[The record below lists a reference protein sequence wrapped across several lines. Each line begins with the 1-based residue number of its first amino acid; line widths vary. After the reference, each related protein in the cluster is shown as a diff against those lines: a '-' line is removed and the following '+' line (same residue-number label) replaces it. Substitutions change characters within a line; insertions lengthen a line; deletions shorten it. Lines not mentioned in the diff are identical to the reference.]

1 MNQSRDGLSC
11 PIPHA
16 LPSRITMQHGGGGR
30 AMQKLIR
37 DLFARHLDNGALQS
51 GRDAATLPSTGGR
64 IAFSTDSFVVRP
76 VEFPGGNVGSL
87 AVHGTVNDLAM
98 AGATPRY
105 LSAGFI
111 LEEGL
116 ALEVLDRVVRS
127 MRDAADRA
135 GVSVVTGD
143 TKVIE
148 RTHGDGLI
156 INTSGIGSIADQLE
170 LGPSCVR
177 QGDAILLNG
186 DLGRHGIAVMAARE
200 RLEFEPPVLS
210 DSAPLAAVVADLLS
224 AGIRIRCMRDCT
236 RGGLAAALN
245 EIAEEAGLTFEVD
258 ERAVPV
264 SEQVRG
270 ACEILGLDPF
280 HVACEGRFL
289 AVVAEDD
296 VDRALRILE
305 AHTSTAVQPAAAS
318 PAAVQPEA
326 ASPTAV
332 QPEAASP
339 AAVQPA
345 AATHPASIGRVLPRG
360 DVPVQLRSAIGVTRV
375 LEQPSGEQL
384 PRIC

>member
-1 MNQSRDGLSC
+1 MGYSQDGLSC

-16 LPSRITMQHGGGGR
+16 LPARITMQHGGGGR
-30 AMQKLIR
+30 AMQRLIR
-37 DLFARHLDNGALQS
+37 DLFARHLDNGALQAS
-51 GRDAATLPSTGGR
+51 RDAACLVLAAGR

-76 VEFPGGNVGSL
+76 VEFPGGDVGSL

-98 AGATPRY
+98 AGATPKY

-116 ALEVLDRVVRS
+116 PLEVLDRVVRS
-127 MRDAADRA
+127 MREAADRA

-148 RTHGDGLI
+148 RVHGDGLI
-156 INTSGIGSIADQLE
+156 INTSGIGSIDHRLE
-170 LGPSCVR
+170 LGPGAVR
-177 QGDAILLNG
+177 AGDAILVNG

-200 RLEFEPPVLS
+200 RLEFEPPVVS

-224 AGIRIRCMRDCT
+224 AGIRIRGMRDCT

-245 EIAEEAGLTFEVD
+245 EIAGDAGLTFEVD
-258 ERAVPV
+258 ERAIPV

-270 ACEILGLDPF
+270 ACEILGLNPF

-296 VDRALRILE
+296 ADRALRILE
-305 AHTSTAVQPAAAS
+305 SHAVS
-318 PAAVQPEA
+318 
-326 ASPTAV
+326 
-332 QPEAASP
+332 
-339 AAVQPA
+339 
-345 AATHPASIGRVLPRG
+345 ATHPAAIGRVLPRG
-360 DVPVQLRSAIGVTRV
+360 TVPVQLRSAIGVTRV

>member
-1 MNQSRDGLSC
+1 MSDSSDGLSC
-11 PIPHA
+11 PVPHA
-16 LPSRITMQHGGGGR
+16 ASSRITMQHGGGGR
-30 AMQKLIR
+30 FMQKLIR
-37 DLFARHLDNGALQS
+37 DLFTRHLDTGTLQTNH
-51 GRDAATLPSTGGR
+51 DAASLEFAGRR

-105 LSAGFI
+105 LSVGFI

-116 ALEVLDRVVRS
+116 SLDLLERVVRS
-127 MRDAADRA
+127 MREAADRA

-148 RTHGDGLI
+148 RIHGDGLF
-156 INTSGIGSIADQLE
+156 INSSGIGSIDHRLE
-170 LGPSCVR
+170 LGPEAVR
-177 QGDAILLNG
+177 EGDAILVNG

-200 RLEFEPPVLS
+200 RLEFEPPVVS
-210 DSAPLAAVVADLLS
+210 DSAPLVAIVADLLA

-245 EIAEEAGLTFEVD
+245 EIATDAGLTFEVD
-258 ERAVPV
+258 ERAIPI

-280 HVACEGRFL
+280 HVACEGRFV
-289 AVVAEDD
+289 AVVAENDAGE
-296 VDRALRILE
+296 ALRILE
-305 AHTSTAVQPAAAS
+305 GHAAPAAR
-318 PAAVQPEA
+318 
-326 ASPTAV
+326 
-332 QPEAASP
+332 
-339 AAVQPA
+339 A
-345 AATHPASIGRVLPRG
+345 AAIGRVLPPA
-360 DVPVQLRSAIGVTRV
+360 DVPVQLRSVIGVTRV
-375 LEQPSGEQL
+375 LSQPSGEQL

>member
-1 MNQSRDGLSC
+1 MSRSRDGVSC

-16 LPSRITMQHGGGGR
+16 LPARITMQHGGGGR
-30 AMQKLIR
+30 AMQRLIR
-37 DLFARHLDNGALQS
+37 DVFARHLDSGALQS
-51 GRDAATLPSTGGR
+51 GHDAATLPSTDGR

-76 VEFPGGNVGSL
+76 VEFPGGDVGSL

-98 AGATPRY
+98 AGAAPKY

-116 ALEVLDRVVRS
+116 PIEVLERVVRS
-127 MRDAADRA
+127 MREAADRA

-148 RTHGDGLI
+148 RVHGDGLI
-156 INTSGIGSIADQLE
+156 VNTSGIGAMEYDVE
-170 LGPSCVR
+170 LGPEAVR
-177 QGDAILLNG
+177 AGDAILLNG

-224 AGIRIRCMRDCT
+224 SGIRIRCMRDCT

-245 EIAEEAGLTFEVD
+245 EVAADAGLTFDVE
-258 ERAVPV
+258 ERSIPV

-270 ACEILGLDPF
+270 ACEILGLNPF

-296 VDRALRILE
+296 ADRALRILE
-305 AHTSTAVQPAAAS
+305 SHAAAAHPAAARLTAVQPAA
-318 PAAVQPEA
+318 VH
-326 ASPTAV
+326 PTA
-332 QPEAASP
+332 A
-339 AAVQPA
+339 
-345 AATHPASIGRVLPRG
+345 HPASIGRVLPRG
-360 DVPVQLRSAIGVTRV
+360 DIPVQLRSSIGVTRV